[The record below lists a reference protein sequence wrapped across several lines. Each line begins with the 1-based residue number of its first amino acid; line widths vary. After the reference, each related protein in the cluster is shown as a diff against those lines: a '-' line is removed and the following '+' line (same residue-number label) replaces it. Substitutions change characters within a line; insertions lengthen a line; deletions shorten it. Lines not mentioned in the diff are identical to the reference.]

1 MDGLEVSAFVLLLVD
16 SLLIAVRKA
25 MFSNIHVE
33 IYKCIFSRN
42 SSRWV
47 VAPSPNLPIPTELK
61 LTSKI
66 YITETRVRYG
76 FSLKSA
82 DRVVIYVDPYPNT
95 KVVDWT
101 FNRKPLKNNFSAP
114 YFVYHVYSMDDRP
127 LDFWI
132 ELDVSA
138 NFGKYL

>member
-1 MDGLEVSAFVLLLVD
+1 M
-16 SLLIAVRKA
+16 
-25 MFSNIHVE
+25 
-33 IYKCIFSRN
+33 
-42 SSRWV
+42 
-47 VAPSPNLPIPTELK
+47 APSPNLPISTELK
-61 LTSKI
+61 LTSKT

-101 FNRKPLKNNFSAP
+101 FDKTPLNSNFSTP

-138 NFGKYL
+138 KFINYFYFLSSKNFKILFFHNS